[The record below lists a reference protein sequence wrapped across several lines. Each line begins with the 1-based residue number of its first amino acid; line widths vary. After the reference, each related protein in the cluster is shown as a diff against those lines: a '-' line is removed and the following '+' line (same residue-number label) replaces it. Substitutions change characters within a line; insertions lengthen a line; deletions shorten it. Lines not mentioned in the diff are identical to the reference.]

1 MSLDTSVY
9 PSHQNISWMEV
20 KFQVES
26 LLDLGSSKTSVDKSE
41 NAIVI
46 LPAVVGTNSY

>member
-9 PSHQNISWMEV
+9 PSHQKISWMEV

-26 LLDLGSSKTSVDKSE
+26 PLDYE
-41 NAIVI
+41 
-46 LPAVVGTNSY
+46 VVRHQEIN